1 MMHMPNGKLQ
11 IFTPAPGQ
19 VQQGYGNMS
28 DHVVTQPRPNVDQVR
43 DGPRKRSSKKKPTII
58 SSNSSPKLTEE
69 DQKIITENPNIVT
82 EIKTVSETD
91 DDVTQIP

>member
-82 EIKTVSETD
+82 EIKTEAD